1 MNWWARESTHPDC
14 DWPLIGGHRPA
25 ENFEPS
31 LFSFPLPSG
40 NKKSLLTIGE
50 HLHLQRNFTSLIL
63 KTTIR

>member
-14 DWPLIGGHRPA
+14 DWLLIGGHRPD

-31 LFSFPLPSG
+31 LLSFPLPSV

-50 HLHLQRNFTSLIL
+50 HLHL
-63 KTTIR
+63 